1 VDSSNGGLMFYDN
14 TKYMNMNSH
23 EVKSLLQLPN
33 IDINIDDIEIMK
45 SKPKM
50 PIVAKRLKA
59 SRNTER

>member
-1 VDSSNGGLMFYDN
+1 MFCDN
-14 TKYMNMNSH
+14 AKYMNMNNND
-23 EVKSLLQLPN
+23 VKSLLQLPN

-50 PIVAKRLKA
+50 PIIAKRLKA

>member
-1 VDSSNGGLMFYDN
+1 MFCDN
-14 TKYMNMNSH
+14 TKYMNMNNND
-23 EVKSLLQLPN
+23 VKSLLQLPN

-50 PIVAKRLKA
+50 PIIAKRLKA

>member
-1 VDSSNGGLMFYDN
+1 MFYDN
-14 TKYMNMNSH
+14 TKYMNMNNN
-23 EVKSLLQLPN
+23 EVKSLLQLPK

-50 PIVAKRLKA
+50 PLVSKRLKA